1 VASANHRRSLTA
13 GAIAIINSFGN
24 LGGFVAPYALGML
37 HERSNSVRSGLIAVA
52 LIEILACYLIVRFV
66 RRASDVDSNLTAA
79 KSSTIG

>member
-1 VASANHRRSLTA
+1 VQSQSSIPLAISADLLPPLRWA
-13 GAIAIINSFGN
+13 
-24 LGGFVAPYALGML
+24 L

-66 RRASDVDSNLTAA
+66 RRTSDVDSHLTAA